1 MAGRRNFLA
10 EKEGHM
16 MTPAQQA
23 EQEQERMA
31 QLLLQ
36 WRADRVALVMAV
48 DAAQAQA
55 TQRAAGAAA
64 PRAAAVAAC
73 HQLRADL
80 AMMDQVIRR
89 YTAQWRVAQRATL
102 VAQLAEREA
111 QRALVLGTLAE
122 RQQTVALQ
130 AARVSSPDHATAFAA
145 DPTTSQL
152 RMRARLLEHS
162 SSYLAGCIED
172 IDGGH
177 R

>member
-1 MAGRRNFLA
+1 
-10 EKEGHM
+10 M

-23 EQEQERMA
+23 EQEQERIA

-111 QRALVLGTLAE
+111 QRALVLGALAE

-130 AARVSSPDHATAFAA
+130 AGPASSPDHATAFAA

-172 IDGGH
+172 VDGGH

>member
-1 MAGRRNFLA
+1 
-10 EKEGHM
+10 M

-23 EQEQERMA
+23 EQEQERIA
-31 QLLLQ
+31 QQLLQ

-55 TQRAAGAAA
+55 TQHAGGAAA
-64 PRAAAVAAC
+64 PRAAAVVAC

-80 AMMDQVIRR
+80 AMLDQVIRR
-89 YTAQWRVAQRATL
+89 YTAQWRVAQRAML

-111 QRALVLGTLAE
+111 QRALVLVALAE

-130 AARVSSPDHATAFAA
+130 AAQVSSPDHATAFAE

-172 IDGGH
+172 VDGGH

>member
-1 MAGRRNFLA
+1 MT
-10 EKEGHM
+10 
-16 MTPAQQA
+16 TPAQQA

-31 QLLLQ
+31 QQLLQ

-55 TQRAAGAAA
+55 TQRAGGAAA
-64 PRAAAVAAC
+64 PLPAAVVAC

-89 YTAQWRVAQRATL
+89 YTAQWHVAQRAML

-111 QRALVLGTLAE
+111 QRAQVLVALAG
-122 RQQTVALQ
+122 RQQTAALQ
-130 AARVSSPDHATAFAA
+130 AGRASSPDHATALAE

-172 IDGGH
+172 VDGGY

>member
-1 MAGRRNFLA
+1 
-10 EKEGHM
+10 M

-36 WRADRVALVMAV
+36 WRADRMALVLAV

-55 TQRAAGAAA
+55 TQRAGGAAA
-64 PRAAAVAAC
+64 PLPPAVAAC

-111 QRALVLGTLAE
+111 QRAHVLVALAE
-122 RQQTVALQ
+122 RQQTAAL
-130 AARVSSPDHATAFAA
+130 
-145 DPTTSQL
+145 
-152 RMRARLLEHS
+152 
-162 SSYLAGCIED
+162 
-172 IDGGH
+172 
-177 R
+177 

>member
-1 MAGRRNFLA
+1 MT
-10 EKEGHM
+10 
-16 MTPAQQA
+16 TPAQQA

-31 QLLLQ
+31 QQLLQ
-36 WRADRVALVMAV
+36 WRADRMALVLAV
-48 DAAQAQA
+48 DVAQAQA
-55 TQRAAGAAA
+55 TQRAQCAVA
-64 PRAAAVAAC
+64 PLPAAVAAC

-111 QRALVLGTLAE
+111 QRALVRVALAE
-122 RQQTVALQ
+122 RQQTAALQ
-130 AARVSSPDHATAFAA
+130 AARVSSPDHATALAE

-152 RMRARLLEHS
+152 HMRARLLDHS
-162 SSYLAGCIED
+162 ITYLAGCIED
-172 IDGGH
+172 VDGGH